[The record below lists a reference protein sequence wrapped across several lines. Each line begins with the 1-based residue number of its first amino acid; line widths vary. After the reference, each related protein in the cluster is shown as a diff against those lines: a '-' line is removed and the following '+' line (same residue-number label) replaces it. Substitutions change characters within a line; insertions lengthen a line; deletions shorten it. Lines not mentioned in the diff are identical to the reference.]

1 MHQKHRASR
10 ATINNKYKFNNN
22 NTTTD
27 SRDAGYQL
35 HAKSRENCA

>member
-10 ATINNKYKFNNN
+10 ATNNNKYKFNNN
-22 NTTTD
+22 TTTD
-27 SRDAGYQL
+27 SKDVGYQL